1 MTPLTLEDLQSGSVR
16 AFATD
21 LLTHSTQ
28 RLSIRP
34 DSRCHFFDPFVSGDF
49 QVQLRLDWNDLD
61 SHGNPMLDADF
72 YSLATGKMDKTMKQ
86 HPAHHT
92 ESDDGHSRIYKWVFK
107 DIERQLQIMLAL
119 SKSVSDTLGIRET
132 VAHRIVPVHDLGR
145 AASRACGSTEQ
156 VARADGS
163 RGTSLAGR
171 RASAAPHR
179 PPLSHTVR
187 PFYGW
192 ADGNAHGGP
201 RVRRPSI

>member
-1 MTPLTLEDLQSGSVR
+1 MYFLRRVLFLFPLLLVISLLAFLLVR
-16 AFATD
+16 AA
-21 LLTHSTQ
+21 
-28 RLSIRP
+28 P
-34 DSRCHFFDPFVSGDF
+34 GGPFD
-49 QVQLRLDWNDLD
+49 RER
-61 SHGNPMLDADF
+61 
-72 YSLATGKMDKTMKQ
+72 K
-86 HPAHHT
+86 PA
-92 ESDDGHSRIYKWVFK
+92 SP

-187 PFYGW
+187 LGT
-192 ADGNAHGGP
+192 
-201 RVRRPSI
+201 ILI